1 MTSSENALAGIRR
14 FAVVGAGVMGG
25 TILGAAVRAGL
36 TPDRVI
42 VAEHRDSTRDRLTAT
57 LGVSAFADAAEAVVG
72 ADVVLLA
79 IKPQHALETVRS
91 LAGSVGPG
99 TLVVSVV
106 AGIGSATL
114 EGLLPSGTPLVRMM
128 PNTPARVGAGATAI
142 SAGSSATPD
151 HLALV
156 EALLS
161 ATGVVVTVEEKQ
173 LDAVTGLSGS
183 GPAYVLLIIEA
194 LADAGVRLGLTRA
207 VAQRLAVQTVGG
219 TARLAAESGE
229 HPAALREAVTSPGG
243 TTAAGL
249 AALEER
255 AVRAAVAAAVVA
267 SAERSAAL
275 GG

>member
-1 MTSSENALAGIRR
+1 MTSSENILADIRR
-14 FAVVGAGVMGG
+14 FVVVGAGVMGG
-25 TILGAAVRAGL
+25 TILGAALRAGL
-36 TPDRVI
+36 TPDRVA
-42 VAEHRDSTRDRLTAT
+42 VAEHRASVRDHLAAT
-57 LGVSAFADAAEAVVG
+57 LGVTTFGEAADVVAG

-91 LAGSVGPG
+91 LAGSVAPG
-99 TLVVSVV
+99 ALVVSVV

-114 EGLLPSGTPLVRMM
+114 EGLLPPGTPVVRVM
-128 PNTPARVGAGATAI
+128 PNTPARVGAGASAI
-142 SAGSSATPD
+142 SAGSAASPD

-161 ATGVVVTVEEKQ
+161 ATGLVVTVEEKQ

-194 LADAGVRLGLTRA
+194 LADAGVRLGLTRD

-219 TARLAAESGE
+219 TARLAAETGE
-229 HPAALREAVTSPGG
+229 HPALLREAVTSPGG

-249 AALEER
+249 AALEEG

-267 SAERSAAL
+267 SAERSATI